1 MRILTQVTCPCNDTG
16 HATAGALLAQV
27 KSAVRGVRWTID
39 DAKLERETGLLT
51 LQLQGTA
58 DAPVSVDEIK
68 DKLNAGVD
76 VGRWEAT
83 EIE

>member
-1 MRILTQVTCPCNDTG
+1 MRILTQVTCPCDG
-16 HATAGALLAQV
+16 PAHPAAVALLVQV
-27 KSAVRGVRWTID
+27 KSAVRNVRWTID
-39 DAKLERETGLLT
+39 DATLERETGLLT
-51 LQLQGTA
+51 LQLQGTTA
-58 DAPVSVDEIK
+58 ALVSVDEIK

>member
-1 MRILTQVTCPCNDTG
+1 MRILTQVTCPCDG
-16 HATAGALLAQV
+16 PAHPAAVALLVQV
-27 KSAVRGVRWTID
+27 KSAVRDVRWTID
-39 DAKLERETGLLT
+39 DAKLEHETGLLT

-58 DAPVSVDEIK
+58 DVPVSIDGIK
-68 DKLNAGVD
+68 DRLNAGVD